1 MDENH
6 TTASIERYLHDLGNV
21 QGDSPAEPV
30 VHALLARAVNRLHV
44 LCASLLYKRYPRL
57 TRGPMNLESEEM
69 LSAVVER
76 LIKAMREIR
85 PTTVREFF
93 ALANQH
99 MRWELNDLAR
109 RLDKRADAVQLNE
122 SLAVAPPESG
132 SSQPKDNANRILQ
145 AIENLP
151 EDEREAFSMVRIQQ
165 MTQLE
170 SAEVL
175 GVSLKTIQRRVNRAV
190 ALLSESLN
198 DLKGPPKNL

>member
-1 MDENH
+1 
-6 TTASIERYLHDLGNV
+6 
-21 QGDSPAEPV
+21 
-30 VHALLARAVNRLHV
+30 
-44 LCASLLYKRYPRL
+44 
-57 TRGPMNLESEEM
+57 MNLESEEM

-122 SLAVAPPESG
+122 SWAVAPPESG

-198 DLKGPPKNL
+198 DLKGPPKAP